1 MVVESVEQKAMDV
14 SKIENTYCRIHVLKL
29 CSDDVDSCIFGKVLK
44 IINGI

>member
-29 CSDDVDSCIFGKVLK
+29 CSDVDSYIFGKVLK